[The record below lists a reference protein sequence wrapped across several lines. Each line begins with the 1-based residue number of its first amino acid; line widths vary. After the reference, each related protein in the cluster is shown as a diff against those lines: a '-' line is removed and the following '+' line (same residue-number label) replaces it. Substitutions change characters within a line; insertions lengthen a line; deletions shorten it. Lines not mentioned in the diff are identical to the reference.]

1 MKIFNK
7 SVPVPVLII
16 FLGWLALIFQV
27 FFFTLGMRIVTDW
40 EIRFLLSMGIDP
52 KVFWWIFIFLVVVIS
67 PFFLKYYNDIEKKK

>member
-1 MKIFNK
+1 
-7 SVPVPVLII
+7 
-16 FLGWLALIFQV
+16 
-27 FFFTLGMRIVTDW
+27 MRIVTDW